1 MNGHRPGKESEVRKI
16 VATEYLSLD
25 GVFQEPGEWSRPF
38 WSDQA
43 AKFKLDEL
51 FASDVLLLGRTT
63 YQGFAS
69 AWPKMER
76 DSAGFADRMNGM
88 PKYVAS
94 RTLKKLDWNNSRLI
108 EGDLADAVG
117 RLKQETG
124 KDVLIGGSG
133 DVVNQLL
140 RQDLIDELR
149 IMLYPIVLGGGK
161 RLFRDGMKKSL
172 RLAKTNELGNGVVV
186 LSYEPAR

>member
-1 MNGHRPGKESEVRKI
+1 MRKI

-69 AWPKMER
+69 AWPRMER

-117 RLKQETG
+117 RLKEETG

-140 RQDLIDELR
+140 RQ
-149 IMLYPIVLGGGK
+149 
-161 RLFRDGMKKSL
+161 
-172 RLAKTNELGNGVVV
+172 
-186 LSYEPAR
+186 